1 MNFIKKKIKGH
12 KRGHESDDEVEAAI
26 YAKQVAERQ
35 QEQQQAL
42 SSAKGS
48 DSFDPF
54 ADPSDPSAPGATT
67 TSLKPAEDPEEKK
80 RNSEEWRF
88 FEQLTQRVQDTVQ
101 KTQDTL
107 TKIKETSAITELN
120 KPDYY
125 LESETLSPEEPAAAV
140 PAAPAKSPAR
150 SWVNFEDGQLSTEAP
165 AAASVPP
172 VASKPPPRPPPPSKL
187 VESVVPQEEA
197 AESVQSAEDS
207 KRLNGEEHNVELEL
221 LEEFGFAPRNESK
234 SPVAAAPVSL
244 DSFLE
249 GPLEDPANDPFDTSF
264 VDVLSQPTPKTKED
278 AYESAEP
285 EEDDPFDTSFVDVAS
300 GRISR
305 TEKTKEGLFSPSELS
320 NKASPSTGAAT
331 DTSSVQGDMSNP
343 FLVDNA
349 PSTPGESLFGGIN
362 GTATDAEPPAEV
374 PNFFSGSRRSSTNPF
389 DNLEEDLEFFR
400 NTLVGGTG
408 ETEDASKGAELF
420 EAIASTFPCEGQR
433 DDTDQKADLFG
444 FGTADDV
451 QVPKA
456 AMDFDP
462 FSEGTF
468 QTGSDQDA
476 GSAFTTAADN
486 QLAAEDP
493 FQVAFGKTSVDHDFS
508 PEKQTAPVPEG
519 GGLFGGGDSVE
530 MTDDR
535 AVSSPPNASVSTAAA
550 NTSGGLFEMRD
561 HSPPS
566 TESPHAMET
575 DAPAKSKQQS
585 DLFGSL
591 DGKAEEHSS
600 FDPFSDLGKSMLE
613 PVPAAVASI
622 TPQREDFAP
631 FGLSDAAP
639 CEGDVAPLPAFDA
652 FQEAAAS
659 AANDSSNFDPF
670 GNFEDNTS
678 PMETKTDLSVTS
690 TQDTGN
696 AFGEFDLLQ
705 REPHKAVTPTKDHD
719 YDPFDTTNI
728 QLEPAKG
735 AVPFTDTAAFEAF
748 AAKFEQAIEKF
759 EDTAAPVAVATASD
773 AFDPFA
779 SSQASVLRVEDHGSG
794 SDQGFG
800 GMDIFDPFAVATKP
814 PENTPVR
821 MPLTKKAP
829 SQDSFDDDDVGTD
842 FSVVIRPKMR
852 EGGDIPDAML
862 GPPPKLLPPPKSPV
876 RTPGNQT
883 TTASRF
889 NPFDK
894 TSTQKDDLLML
905 GDEAEDE
912 GGPSPAVSIPTSSVT
927 EEAVP
932 ALGEAG
938 VKRAEE
944 SAESPSTPLF
954 DEDTSQPLEE
964 FRFKFEGEGW
974 EMMLRHP
981 NKKKITGNRYWKKV
995 FVRMT
1000 EQNILYLY
1008 NKKEDNDP
1016 FQEVPLQAC
1025 YSLSE
1030 VGAQQFDAY
1039 GKIFTV
1045 KLQYIFYRER
1055 MGVRPGQISKV
1066 MQGQITS
1073 MGQFAKLGLPLE
1085 HAPQVSQL
1093 LKLGTQCSEDLKT
1106 FVQVVEDALFRLQIH
1121 RDRALTYK
1129 TEEIQVTVQD
1139 EFIVEQDKMGHV
1151 YKQKARVRIF
1161 FLAFI
1166 TGMPD
1171 IEVGVN
1177 DLTREGKE
1185 VVGRYDIMP
1194 VVTEEWIRLEN
1205 CEFHS
1210 CVMQEE
1216 FENNRVI
1223 KLHPPDACL
1232 FELMRFRIRPP
1243 RARELPLQLKVVM
1256 QVSPRHVEL
1265 RGDVLVPGYHSRK
1278 HGQVACEDIQIRF
1291 PIPECWVYL
1300 FRVEKHFRYGALK
1313 SAARKPGKIK
1323 GLERIIGAAQPLDT
1337 SLIEVSTGQAKYE
1350 HAYRAVVWRIPRL
1363 PKEGQGAYTQ
1373 HLFLLRLDLT
1383 SFDQIPE
1390 SFGTHVDVEFTMPA
1404 TSVSHTTVRSI
1415 SVSNENPPEK
1425 YVRYLSK
1432 HEYRVELE
1440 LQTGEVPPSQTEI
1453 SNLAATAAAQSASF
1467 EPAQPAA
1474 AAVTTAAD
1482 SDSD

>member
-26 YAKQVAERQ
+26 YAKQIAERQ
-35 QEQQQAL
+35 QEQQQQQAL
-42 SSAKGS
+42 ASAAGHGS
-48 DSFDPF
+48 DPFDPF
-54 ADPSDPSAPGATT
+54 ADPSDPSAG
-67 TSLKPAEDPEEKK
+67 SLRPAEDPEEKK

-125 LESETLSPEEPAAAV
+125 LESETLSPEEPAAA
-140 PAAPAKSPAR
+140 APLAVAKSPAR
-150 SWVNFEDGQLSTEAP
+150 SWVNFEDGRLSSEAP
-165 AAASVPP
+165 ESAPATS
-172 VASKPPPRPPPPSKL
+172 VASKPPPRPPPPSKP
-187 VESVVPQEEA
+187 VEQAAPQDEAIGQSVEGSQ
-197 AESVQSAEDS
+197 Q
-207 KRLNGEEHNVELEL
+207 LNGEGHNVELEL
-221 LEEFGFAPRNESK
+221 LEEFGFAPRDESR
-234 SPVAAAPVSL
+234 SPAVVAPISL
-244 DSFLE
+244 DSFVE
-249 GPLEDPANDPFDTSF
+249 GPLEEPTDDPFDTSI
-264 VDVLSQPTPKTKED
+264 VDALLQPTLKTKED
-278 AYESAEP
+278 TYETVEP
-285 EEDDPFDTSFVDVAS
+285 ETVEPEDDPFDTSFVDVAS
-300 GRISR
+300 SR
-305 TEKTKEGLFSPSELS
+305 NSSTEKTGQKLFSPSADLS
-320 NKASPSTGAAT
+320 NRTSPASAAAT
-331 DTSSVQGDMSNP
+331 GTSGALAEMSNP

-349 PSTPGESLFGGIN
+349 PSTPGESLFGGLN
-362 GTATDAEPPAEV
+362 GTTTDSEPPAEV

-389 DNLEEDLEFFR
+389 DNMEEDLEFFR
-400 NTLVGGTG
+400 NTLVGSAG

-444 FGTADDV
+444 FGTAEDA
-451 QVPKA
+451 QVPKTTT
-456 AMDFDP
+456 DFDP
-462 FSEGTF
+462 FNEHTF
-468 QTGSDQDA
+468 QAGSNQDA
-476 GSAFTTAADN
+476 GSAFTKAAEN
-486 QLAAEDP
+486 QLAEDP
-493 FQVAFGKTSVDHDFS
+493 FQVAFGKTTVDHDFS
-508 PEKQTAPVPEG
+508 PEKQAALAPAG
-519 GGLFGGGDSVE
+519 GGLFGSDSVE
-530 MTDDR
+530 MSDDQV
-535 AVSSPPNASVSTAAA
+535 VSSPPNVGSSFGTTT
-550 NTSGGLFEMRD
+550 TSGGFFEKRD
-561 HSPPS
+561 HSPPC
-566 TESPHAMET
+566 TESPLAMET
-575 DAPAKSKQQS
+575 DAPAKTVPQH

-591 DGKAEEHSS
+591 DRKAEEHSS
-600 FDPFSDLGKSMLE
+600 FDPFSDISRSTLE

-622 TPQREDFAP
+622 TPQREDFTP
-631 FGLSDAAP
+631 FGLGDAAP
-639 CEGDVAPLPAFDA
+639 CEADVAPLRAFDA
-652 FQEAAAS
+652 FQETAS
-659 AANDSSNFDPF
+659 AANNSSNFDPF

-678 PMETKTDLSVTS
+678 PMEAKTEPPVVTAQNAS
-690 TQDTGN
+690 N
-696 AFGEFDLLQ
+696 AFGEFDLL
-705 REPHKAVTPTKDHD
+705 RGEPHKESTPTKTHN

-759 EDTAAPVAVATASD
+759 EDTAAPVTVMTTSD
-773 AFDPFA
+773 AFDPFT
-779 SSQASVLRVEDHGSG
+779 SSQASVLRVEDHGSN

-821 MPLTKKAP
+821 TPVPKKMP

-852 EGGDIPDAML
+852 EGNDIPEATL

-876 RTPGNQT
+876 RTPGGQ

-905 GDEAEDE
+905 GDEVEDE

-1139 EFIVEQDKMGHV
+1139 EFIVEQDKTGHV

-1323 GLERIIGAAQPLDT
+1323 GMERIIGAAQPLDT

-1363 PKEGQGAYTQ
+1363 PKEGQGAYTT

-1390 SFGTHVDVEFTMPA
+1390 SFAQYVDVEFTMPA

-1440 LQTGEVPPSQTEI
+1440 LQTGEMPPSQTEI

-1467 EPAQPAA
+1467 ESTQPAT
-1474 AAVTTAAD
+1474 AAVTTAAAND